1 MSYGGVMEPLSG
13 GVAVVT
19 GAGSGIGRALVR
31 RFVDDGMSVVA
42 ADVEARALDET
53 VAGTDAVALVCD
65 VSDADA
71 VEALAATT
79 YERFGAAHLVC
90 ANAGVFQGGISWE
103 RSVED
108 WQWVLGVNL
117 WGVIHAVTAFVPRMI
132 EGGDE
137 GHVVVTSSM
146 AGLACAAFSGPY
158 QTSKFGA
165 YAVAESLAHDLRA
178 SGIPIG
184 VSALCP
190 GAVNTRIAGSNRNRP
205 GALVAKGGEDVDF
218 VEGALADLT
227 SQQGIDP
234 SEVAARVVAGVQAG
248 DFLIPTNDAYA
259 DQLRIHADAQ
269 IARQLPPMADF
280 S

>member
-1 MSYGGVMEPLSG
+1 
-13 GVAVVT
+13 
-19 GAGSGIGRALVR
+19 
-31 RFVDDGMSVVA
+31 MSVVA
-42 ADVEARALDET
+42 ADVETGALDET
-53 VAGTDAVALVCD
+53 VAGTEAVPVVCD

-117 WGVIHAVTAFVPRMI
+117 WGVIHAVKSFVPRMI
-132 EGGDE
+132 DGGDE

-190 GAVNTRIAGSNRNRP
+190 GAVDTRIAGSTRNRP
-205 GALVAKGGEDVDF
+205 DALPAKGGEDVAF
-218 VEGALADLT
+218 VEDALADLT
-227 SQQGIDP
+227 GQQGIDP

-259 DQLRIHADAQ
+259 DQLRVHTDAQ
-269 IARQLPPMADF
+269 IARQLPPMSDF

>member
-1 MSYGGVMEPLSG
+1 M
-13 GVAVVT
+13 
-19 GAGSGIGRALVR
+19 
-31 RFVDDGMSVVA
+31 
-42 ADVEARALDET
+42 
-53 VAGTDAVALVCD
+53 
-65 VSDADA
+65 SDADA

-103 RSVED
+103 RSIED

-117 WGVIHAVTAFVPRMI
+117 WGVIHAVKAFVPRMI

-178 SGIPIG
+178 SGDPDRR
-184 VSALCP
+184 VRPLP
-190 GAVNTRIAGSNRNRP
+190 GRGQHPHRRVGPQPPRRPSRPRVARTSTSSRAPWPTWPASRASIRPRWRAGSSRP
-205 GALVAKGGEDVDF
+205 CGPA
-218 VEGALADLT
+218 T
-227 SQQGIDP
+227 S
-234 SEVAARVVAGVQAG
+234 SS
-248 DFLIPTNDAYA
+248 
-259 DQLRIHADAQ
+259 
-269 IARQLPPMADF
+269 PPMTPTPT

>member
-1 MSYGGVMEPLSG
+1 MEQLSG
-13 GVAVVT
+13 RVAVVT

-31 RFVDDGMSVVA
+31 RFVDEAMSVVA
-42 ADVEARALDET
+42 ADVEASALDET
-53 VAGTDAVALVCD
+53 VAGTEAVPVVCD
-65 VSDADA
+65 VSDVDA

-79 YERFGAAHLVC
+79 YDRFGAAHLVC
-90 ANAGVFQGGISWE
+90 ANAGVFQGGVSWE
-103 RSVED
+103 RNVED
-108 WQWVLGVNL
+108 WRWVLGVNL
-117 WGVIHAVTAFVPRMI
+117 WGVIHTVKAFVPRMV

-146 AGLACAAFSGPY
+146 AGLACAPFSGPY

-178 SGIPIG
+178 SGVSIG

-190 GAVNTRIAGSNRNRP
+190 GAVDTRIAGSRRNRP
-205 GALVAKGGEDVDF
+205 AALPAKGGEDVDF
-218 VEGALADLT
+218 VEGALADMT
-227 SQQGIDP
+227 SQRGIEP
-234 SEVAARVVAGVQAG
+234 SEVADRVVGGVQAG

-259 DQLRIHADAQ
+259 DQLRVHVDGQ
-269 IARQLPPMADF
+269 IARHLPPMADF